1 MRALAALPVIAIAL
15 ACGASK
21 PPSLDSR
28 ELLPAPS
35 AKPDAPAID
44 PVLARMARARELDA
58 VRPVRRVSV
67 DRAEWIATL
76 EAHVAREVPR
86 DEIDSEESFLKALGA
101 LPLDV
106 DYERGVYD
114 SIRGSGGGMYEPF
127 DRTIYL
133 PDDLPP
139 GELERTLEHES
150 VHALQDQRFDLRAF
164 ERYLPGATDTM
175 LARSCLAEGDASV
188 AANERF
194 SPSAATYIE
203 RELAAPYVYG
213 SAFVSALRARGGW
226 AEVDRAWKREA
237 LTTHEILHPEKWPSA
252 PPAQVPA
259 PTFATLGGAFHVASV
274 DVKGELSLL
283 LVLQSIGASARV
295 EAPAAGWA
303 GDRAVLARDG
313 KRTAL
318 AWRIRFED
326 DVTASRTA
334 ALFGPC
340 DERRLSPIAAFRAA
354 RDVLVLSG
362 PAGARCDLLARW
374 SKEVLP

>member
-1 MRALAALPVIAIAL
+1 MRALAALAVIAF
-15 ACGASK
+15 ACGAPK
-21 PPSLDSR
+21 PPSPDSR
-28 ELLPAPS
+28 ELPPAPS

-44 PVLARMARARELDA
+44 PVLARMARARELEA
-58 VRPVRRVSV
+58 LRPVRRVSV

-76 EAHVAREVPR
+76 EAHVAREIPR
-86 DEIDSEESFLKALGA
+86 DEIENEEAFLKALGA

-133 PDDLPP
+133 PDDLRP

-150 VHALQDQRFDLRAF
+150 VHALQDQHFDLRAF

-188 AANERF
+188 ASGERF

-213 SAFVSALRARGGW
+213 SAFVSALRTRGGW
-226 AEVDRAWKREA
+226 AEVDRAWTRSA
-237 LTTHEILHPEKWPSA
+237 TLTTHAILHPEKWPSA
-252 PPAQVPA
+252 PAAEVPA
-259 PTFATLGGAFHVASV
+259 PTFATLGGSFRVANV

-283 LVLQSIGASARV
+283 LVLQSIGSSARV

-326 DVTASRTA
+326 DLTASRTA

-340 DERRLSPIAAFRAA
+340 DDRRLSPIAAFRAA
-354 RDVLVLSG
+354 RDVLVLAG